1 MKEYTVVFKEPIE
14 FVFKTE
20 RQFFDKENC
29 KQYTKIVEKK
39 EVTNIRIFHSLSAA
53 KKCIK
58 EHFDLYKSSQIT
70 QIWRNGDFENL
81 GEINLKGSN
90 KKFIANTRMTKANY

>member
-14 FVFKTE
+14 FVFEEE
-20 RQFFDKENC
+20 RQFFNKE
-29 KQYTKIVEKK
+29 TREWLMRTIEKK
-39 EVTNIRIFHSLSAA
+39 VKTNIRVFHSLSAA

-58 EHFDLYKSSQIT
+58 EHLDLYKSSQIT
-70 QIWRNGDFENL
+70 QIWSNGDFENL